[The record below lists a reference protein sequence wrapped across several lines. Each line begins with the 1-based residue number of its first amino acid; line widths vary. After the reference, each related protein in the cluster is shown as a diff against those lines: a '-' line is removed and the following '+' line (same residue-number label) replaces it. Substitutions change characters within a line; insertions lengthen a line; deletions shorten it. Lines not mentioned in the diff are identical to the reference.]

1 MRIRKFLFETEQA
14 VESFAVEFFDGYRQ
28 SLSSTSSSSLTSS
41 SAVSSSLWEDLDSL
55 SIMKTIVKMASSDSR
70 CPSSVVSVDDF
81 EARYKLGL
89 TFEPSRFNVKLI
101 RPDSQGLLSAELI
114 GWLKVRILPLGS
126 WLQIL
131 NVPCLF
137 LSI

>member
-1 MRIRKFLFETEQA
+1 MRIRKVFLFDMEQA
-14 VESFAVEFFDGYRQ
+14 HESFALEFFDGYLH
-28 SLSSTSSSSLTSS
+28 SLSSTSSSSST
-41 SAVSSSLWEDLDSL
+41 VSSSLWEDLDSL
-55 SIMKTIVKMASSDSR
+55 SIMKTIVKMSSSDSR

-89 TFEPSRFNVKLI
+89 TFEPSCFNVKLI

-126 WLQIL
+126 WLQML
-131 NVPCLF
+131 NVPCISF
-137 LSI
+137 RI